1 MSETHASTSQA
12 DPSDTHSASATQT
25 TNDSSERCNDPE
37 GTSHFRIEL
46 GINLRGATMT
56 GTNPNSRFFPL
67 QHEMIDITDPHHP
80 RPAWPT
86 QPRAGDRLSFRLVDI
101 SSLDGGPA
109 EHSYPRFAV
118 IRFYFTRRDVPLGV
132 EKSPFVGSPH
142 HWQIAS
148 SPEHSVSPV
157 YSRPLDKVLP
167 TWKIHHV
174 DERDNAQ
181 DEVTFAPVQG
191 RRIFELSVLL
201 AAQRGTFVDQF
212 IVDPEM
218 IVSGTS
224 GGG

>member
-1 MSETHASTSQA
+1 MSKANPAHSQTAPSETK
-12 DPSDTHSASATQT
+12 ATAKRIA
-25 TNDSSERCNDPE
+25 EDPE
-37 GTSHFRIEL
+37 HHDNPSGPSHFRIEL

-67 QHEMIDITDPHHP
+67 QHEMVDITAPHRP

-86 QPRAGDRLSFRLVDI
+86 QLRAGDRLSFRLVDI
-101 SSLDGGPA
+101 SSLDGGPSA
-109 EHSYPRFAV
+109 ESYPSFAI
-118 IRFYFTRRDVPLGV
+118 IRFYFTRRDVPL
-132 EKSPFVGSPH
+132 ELESSPFIGHPQR
-142 HWQIAS
+142 WQIAS
-148 SPEHSVSPV
+148 APEHRVSPV
-157 YSRPLDKVLP
+157 YSHPADRTLP

-174 DERDNAQ
+174 DARDNAQ
-181 DEVTFAPVQG
+181 DEVTLAPVEV